1 MCQLLVYS
9 QSFSVAAQET
19 NLQGLAFSA
28 SGDKMFVVGNTGDD
42 VNEYSMDVTLTLG
55 TGSFASADVG
65 KTIEANSGEFVLTA
79 TDGSY
84 VETTAPTSYDQVASG
99 SWEMYGVVYNAADG
113 DLELS
118 GVFDPS
124 TSFDVVYSNLH
135 ANIFC
140 YMQKD

>member
-1 MCQLLVYS
+1 
-9 QSFSVAAQET
+9 
-19 NLQGLAFSA
+19 
-28 SGDKMFVVGNTGDD
+28 MFVVGTTGQD
-42 VNEYSMDVTLTLG
+42 VNEYDLDFASLALG

-65 KTIEANSGEFVLTA
+65 KTIEANDGVFVLTA

-118 GVFDPS
+118 GITDPAIK
-124 TSFDVVYSNLH
+124 FDVSTAVYSQSFSAASQD
-135 ANIFC
+135 ANIRGVVFNADGTKMFIC
-140 YMQKD
+140 GSAW

>member
-1 MCQLLVYS
+1 VLGLRFTQTVLKCLLVLTVED
-9 QSFSVAAQET
+9 VAIYQYNIITALDVST
-19 NLQGLAFSA
+19 ASSSLA
-28 SGDKMFVVGNTGDD
+28 
-42 VNEYSMDVTLTLG
+42 LG

-65 KTIEANSGEFVLTA
+65 KTIEANDGVFVLTA

-118 GVFDPS
+118 GVVD
-124 TSFDVVYSNLH
+124 
-135 ANIFC
+135 
-140 YMQKD
+140 